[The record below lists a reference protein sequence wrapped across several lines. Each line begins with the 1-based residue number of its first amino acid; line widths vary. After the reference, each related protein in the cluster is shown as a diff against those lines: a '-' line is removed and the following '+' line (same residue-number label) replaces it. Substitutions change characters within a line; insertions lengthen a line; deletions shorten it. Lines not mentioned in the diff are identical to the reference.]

1 MATLPLMEQIVYLV
15 LSDLGLGF
23 AFAFLFRAAL
33 SPYLTFL
40 YSSLV
45 RMGRGSFFF
54 VSRLNLPLHFVLYS
68 IALYRHDG
76 NG

>member
-1 MATLPLMEQIVYLV
+1 MEQIVYLV

-54 VSRLNLPLHFVLYS
+54 LFQ
-68 IALYRHDG
+68 G
-76 NG
+76 